1 MSGPVEQVHWSA
13 VERDARR
20 SAVWAIVGFVAF
32 FVSLALLTGGFAFWE
47 GRAAWIAVGLFVA
60 VGVVLQV
67 VVVLRSRTSER
78 AARNLRFRYA
88 LLHRVDPGP
97 GVREKVDVAARQ
109 LSTVGWLWWVFP
121 LTPVSFLFR
130 AGGTAPW
137 WPCLP
142 PSSSSARSSPSSL
155 WWRRSAAAARRWV
168 ADPPGPDRART
179 AAEPARAL
187 GLRASPGLGVRRR
200 LRARRP
206 RIPRRGPPPGRLTVD
221 DGGRR
226 RCLLLGRT
234 DQPGRHR
241 SLGDRRKPP
250 GARTRR

>member
-1 MSGPVEQVHWSA
+1 MSGPVEQVHWSV

-20 SAVWAIVGFVAF
+20 SAVWAVVGFAAF
-32 FVSLALLTGGFAFWE
+32 FASLVPLTGGFAFWE

-67 VVVLRSRTSER
+67 VVLLRSRTSER

-121 LTPVSFLFR
+121 LTPVSFLLQGRWDRPLVAVPAAVVLVCTVVAFV
-130 AGGTAPW
+130 
-137 WPCLP
+137 
-142 PSSSSARSSPSSL
+142 L

-168 ADPPGPDRART
+168 ADPPGPDRVVPPPSRRERWASGRRLVWVFV
-179 AAEPARAL
+179 AVFVIAVL
-187 GLRASPGLGVRRR
+187 GSLGV
-200 LRARRP
+200 
-206 RIPRRGPPPGRLTVD
+206 V
-221 DGGRR
+221 
-226 RCLLLGRT
+226 LLLG
-234 DQPGRHR
+234 D
-241 SLGDRRKPP
+241 
-250 GARTRR
+250 